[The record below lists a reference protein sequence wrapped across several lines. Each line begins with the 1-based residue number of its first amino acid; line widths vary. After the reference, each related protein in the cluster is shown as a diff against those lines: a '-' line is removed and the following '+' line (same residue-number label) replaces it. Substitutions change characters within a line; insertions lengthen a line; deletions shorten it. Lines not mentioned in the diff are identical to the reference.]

1 MPGEEKKM
9 SCSDSN
15 DNTTATTP
23 NSTEI
28 EIVLDRE
35 TQTLFIAQENIP
47 AVCEEQKH
55 LNTLLW
61 NRSNSPLSIIRVA
74 VVLSI
79 LAITLITTIAAVCS
93 GDLSKLS
100 SAAAS
105 LHNIAQTLALS
116 NGTSTSSEPVF

>member
-1 MPGEEKKM
+1 M

-28 EIVLDRE
+28 EIVLDQE

-100 SAAAS
+100 SATAS
-105 LHNIAQTLALS
+105 LQNIVQTLALS
-116 NGTSTSSEPVF
+116 NGTSSSSQPVF

>member
-1 MPGEEKKM
+1 M

-28 EIVLDRE
+28 EIVLDQE

-47 AVCEEQKH
+47 AVCEEQKR
-55 LNTLLW
+55 L

-74 VVLSI
+74 VVLLI

-100 SAAAS
+100 SATAS
-105 LHNIAQTLALS
+105 LHNIVQTLALS
-116 NGTSTSSEPVF
+116 NGTSSSSEPVF